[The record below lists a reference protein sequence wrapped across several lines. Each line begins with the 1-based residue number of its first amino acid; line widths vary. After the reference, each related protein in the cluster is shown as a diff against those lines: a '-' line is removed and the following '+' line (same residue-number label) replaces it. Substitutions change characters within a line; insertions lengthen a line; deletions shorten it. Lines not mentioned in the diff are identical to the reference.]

1 MWLMGYVLLKM
12 FSVRGLI
19 LCVSDLSLL
28 SLFFFFERKV
38 NFSQEN
44 KEKKYFLH
52 SLYFLCYIRNLMQL
66 FFILF

>member
-28 SLFFFFERKV
+28 SLFFFLKERLTLVKKI
-38 NFSQEN
+38 
-44 KEKKYFLH
+44 KEKNIFCIL
-52 SLYFLCYIRNLMQL
+52 SI
-66 FFILF
+66 FFAT